1 MGVLTVAGVASIA
14 GPASAATSA
23 QIVNGTLQISG
34 DATSEKLALINSATA
49 FSLDVGEDGTADFTF
64 DRSTFTAIQVNAKGG
79 DDQVDVVN
87 DGGAFDKAITVDGGA
102 GDDTL
107 RGGAG
112 NETLI
117 GGSGDDFVDGNIG
130 ADTVDLGSG
139 NDRAQWDPG
148 DGSDTIEGADG
159 NDALDFNG
167 SNAGEKIAVTAN
179 GSRVLLTRD
188 VAAIN
193 MDLDGLEQMRVRV
206 LGGTDT
212 VTVGDLQGTGVKTV
226 STDLRAFDGGAD
238 GVGRPRHRAGHR
250 GGRPLHDR

>member
-1 MGVLTVAGVASIA
+1 MTRHPHRRTTTGAPRLIRRALAMGVLTVAGVASFA

-34 DATSEKLALINSATA
+34 DATSEQLALINSATT

-64 DRSTFTAIQVNAKGG
+64 DRSTLTAVVLKAKGG
-79 DDQVDVVN
+79 DDRVDVVN
-87 DGGAFDKAITVDGGA
+87 NGGAFDKAVTIDGGA
-102 GDDTL
+102 GDDAL

-112 NETLI
+112 NETFI

-139 NDRAQWDPG
+139 NDRDQWDPG
-148 DGSDTIEGADG
+148 DGSDTIEGAGG

-167 SNAGEKIAVTAN
+167 SNANEQIAVTAN

-193 MDLDGLEQMRVRV
+193 MDLN
-206 LGGTDT
+206 
-212 VTVGDLQGTGVKTV
+212 DL
-226 STDLRAFDGGAD
+226 
-238 GVGRPRHRAGHR
+238 
-250 GGRPLHDR
+250 